1 MYVCVMGWICGYIY
15 VCVWGGV
22 DMYVYMSVCVL
33 IDMMLMFLDARVGVC
48 CCFCQS
54 LSSSALVVY
63 AKVLNVHKGKFQK
76 LGEVVNLDFLPQ

>member
-1 MYVCVMGWICGYIY
+1 MYVCDGVDMWVYMC
-15 VCVWGGV
+15 VCGGV
-22 DMYVYMSVCVL
+22 DMYVFVCVL

-76 LGEVVNLDFLPQ
+76 TR

>member
-1 MYVCVMGWICGYIY
+1 MCVCVCDGVDMWVYIY
-15 VCVWGGV
+15 VCVGRGG
-22 DMYVYMSVCVL
+22 YVCLYVCMCVVT
-33 IDMMLMFLDARVGVC
+33 DMMLMFLDARVGVC

-76 LGEVVNLDFLPQ
+76 TR